1 MSIFKS
7 FSAFGTVVPKV
18 RTVASITAPL
28 QAVVR
33 ELSELISER
42 STRITATQAEIITLE
57 KRIDEDQQE
66 INSAKSIQEKW
77 SSFLN

>member
-1 MSIFKS
+1 MSILKS
-7 FSAFGTVVPKV
+7 FSAFGAVVPKV

-77 SSFLN
+77 SNFLN